1 MISIVDIGDWDFR
14 NSWVNCKIFLYI
26 FIFSL
31 EYFVS
36 SFVHDLFPWAGSRK
50 VNCLLRVSY
59 RQVTF
64 LKSQF
69 TFTWFGPKYKQVNYT
84 SSMCLRTL
92 QNQQKCLA
100 VGENIL
106 NKYYMHFTLLI
117 YCLFLLLSRN
127 CITKLKIRSNSK
139 SLFRNKRFV
148 LDVMFHKN
156 EFNFAICLEY

>member
-1 MISIVDIGDWDFR
+1 M
-14 NSWVNCKIFLYI
+14 
-26 FIFSL
+26 
-31 EYFVS
+31 S

-106 NKYYMHFTLLI
+106 NKYYMHCSFI
-117 YCLFLLLSRN
+117 AYFCFWAGIHKRN

-156 EFNFAICLEY
+156 DFNFVLCLEY